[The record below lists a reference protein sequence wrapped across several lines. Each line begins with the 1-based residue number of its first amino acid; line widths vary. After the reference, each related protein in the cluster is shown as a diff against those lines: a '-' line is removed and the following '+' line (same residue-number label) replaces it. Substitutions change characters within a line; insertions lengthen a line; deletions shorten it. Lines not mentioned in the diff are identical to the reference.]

1 MYSKT
6 YNVDRY
12 LDKLKLYYAFL
23 FFCAVPPT
31 ASAPVFLLPTFSLHA
46 EEHTIASDFFPSD
59 QLTLL
64 KRSAEL
70 LPPSASFFGKNA
82 RPVKF

>member
-46 EEHTIASDFFPSD
+46 EEHTIASDFFPFD
-59 QLTLL
+59 IFTRL
-64 KRSAEL
+64 KSSHEFV
-70 LPPSASFFGKNA
+70 PPSKL
-82 RPVKF
+82 